1 MVAAKNGL
9 HYRWN
14 FACAAVN
21 GVLFHIYFAVFNP
34 ATVVP
39 AFVGT
44 LTANPVWVALAGQ
57 LDAICWPLPQLF
69 AASRILHLRR
79 KMPFYRGTAVVR
91 VVVVALLA
99 ALPFVLAPGS
109 ALLVAFLVAYAALNF
124 TAGLAGPPFMDVIG
138 NTISSRSRGL
148 LFTVRR
154 FGGGV
159 LAVLTGVVLVGP
171 VLRSLPFP
179 TSYGVLFVVAA
190 AFSAFALLAMS
201 LSREPEGQAVAEK
214 HSFLQTVKAGFGLL
228 RADANYRRF
237 VTSRVFICFS
247 RLGVPFYIGLA
258 MWKLQLGAAAAGPF
272 LAALM
277 AGTVTSNLL
286 WGYISSRRGNRA
298 LVRGGALIT
307 ILPPLLYFLSAGAEW
322 GGIYLFYAL
331 FFLVGFGWSGA
342 EFGSINYVIDVAPAH
357 LRAVYVGFNNTV
369 NGFAML
375 AAVGGGFI
383 LKYSSYDVLYGL
395 AAAFAVLALWFT
407 RRLLEPR
414 DEGAMPSLVVGGT
427 RFA

>member
-1 MVAAKNGL
+1 MAAAEKAP

-21 GVLFHIYFAVFNP
+21 GVIFQIFFAVFNS

-44 LTANPVWVALAGQ
+44 LTANPIWVGVAGQ

-79 KMPFYRGTAVVR
+79 KMPFYRATAVAR
-91 VVVVALLA
+91 GGIVALLA
-99 ALPFVLAPGS
+99 ALPFVLAPGP
-109 ALLVAFLVAYAALNF
+109 ALLVGFLVAYGALHF
-124 TAGLAGPPFMDVIG
+124 TAGLAGPPFMDIVG
-138 NTISSRSRGL
+138 STISSRGRGL

-154 FGGGV
+154 FGGGI
-159 LAVLTGVVLVGP
+159 LGAVAGVVLVGP
-171 VLRSLPFP
+171 VLRVLPFP

-190 AFSAFALLAMS
+190 AVTVVALLAMS
-201 LSREPEGQAVAEK
+201 LSREPEGRAVAEK
-214 HSFLQTVKAGFGLL
+214 HSFLQTVKAGLGLL

-237 VTSRVFICFS
+237 VISRVFICVS

-258 MWKLQLGAAAAGPF
+258 MWKLRLGAAAAGPF
-272 LAALM
+272 LVALM

-286 WGYISSRRGNRA
+286 WGYLSSRRGNRA
-298 LVRGGALIT
+298 LVQGGALLT
-307 ILPPLLYFLSAGAEW
+307 ILPPLLYFFSGRAEW

-357 LRAVYVGFNNTV
+357 LRPVYVGFNNTV
-369 NGFAML
+369 NGLAMV

-383 LKYSSYDVLYGL
+383 LKYAGYDVLYGL
-395 AAAFAVLALWFT
+395 AAAFAALSLWFT
-407 RRLLEPR
+407 RDLLEPR
-414 DEGAMPSLVVGGT
+414 EKGTRPSVVVGGIPG
-427 RFA
+427 A

>member
-1 MVAAKNGL
+1 MADVNNAP

-21 GVLFHIYFAVFNP
+21 GVLFHIFFAVFNP

-44 LTANPVWVALAGQ
+44 LTANPVWVAVAGQ
-57 LDAICWPLPQLF
+57 LDAVCWPLPQLF
-69 AASRILHLRR
+69 AASLILHLRR
-79 KMPFYRGTAVVR
+79 KMPFYRVTAVAR
-91 VVVVALLA
+91 VAIVAALA
-99 ALPFVLAPGS
+99 ALPFILAPGP
-109 ALLVAFLVAYAALNF
+109 ALLAGFLVAYGALHF
-124 TAGLAGPPFMDVIG
+124 AGGLAGPPFMDVVG
-138 NTISSRSRGL
+138 STISSRGRGL

-159 LAVLTGVVLVGP
+159 LAALTGILLVGP
-171 VLRSLPFP
+171 VLRTLPFP
-179 TSYGVLFVVAA
+179 TSYGVLFTVAA
-190 AFSAFALLAMS
+190 GFSAFALLAMS
-201 LSREPEGQAVAEK
+201 LSREPAGQAVAER
-214 HSFLQTVKAGFGLL
+214 HTLLQTVKAGFGLL
-228 RADANYRRF
+228 RSDGNYRRF

-258 MWKLQLGAAAAGPF
+258 MWKLRLGAAAAGPF

-298 LVRGGALIT
+298 LVRGGALLT
-307 ILPPLLYFLSAGAEW
+307 ILPPLLYFLSGRAEW

-357 LRAVYVGFNNTV
+357 LRPVYVGFNNTV

-375 AAVGGGFI
+375 AAIGGGFI

-395 AAAFAVLALWFT
+395 AAAFAALSLWFT
-407 RRLLEPR
+407 RGLREPR
-414 DEGAMPSLVVGGT
+414 EEGAPPSLVVGGT
-427 RFA
+427 RAG

>member
-1 MVAAKNGL
+1 MAVAENAP

-21 GVLFHIYFAVFNP
+21 GVIFHISFAIFNP

-39 AFVGT
+39 AFVGA
-44 LTANPVWVALAGQ
+44 LTANPVWVAVAGQ

-69 AASRILHLRR
+69 AASRVLHLRR
-79 KMPFYRGTAVVR
+79 KLPFYRATAVAR
-91 VVVVALLA
+91 GAAVALLA
-99 ALPFVLAPGS
+99 ALPFVLAPGP
-109 ALLVAFLVAYAALNF
+109 ALLVAFLFAYGALNF
-124 TAGLAGPPFMDVIG
+124 TGGLAGPPFMDVVG
-138 NTISSRSRGL
+138 KTISSRGRGL

-159 LAVLTGVVLVGP
+159 LAVLTGILFVGP
-171 VLRSLPFP
+171 VLRALPFP

-190 AFSAFALLAMS
+190 ASGAFALLAMS
-201 LSREPEGQAVAEK
+201 LSREPEGEAVAER

-228 RADANYRRF
+228 RADPNFRRF
-237 VTSRVFICFS
+237 VTSRVFVCLS

-258 MWKLQLGAAAAGPF
+258 MWKLELGAASAGPF

-286 WGYISSRRGNRA
+286 WGYLSSRRGNRI
-298 LVRGGALIT
+298 LVRGGAFFTL
-307 ILPPLLYFLSAGAEW
+307 LPPLLYFLSARAEW

-342 EFGSINYVIDVAPAH
+342 EFGNINYVIDVAPAH
-357 LRAVYVGFNNTV
+357 LRPIYVGFNNTV
-369 NGFAML
+369 NGLAML
-375 AAVGGGFI
+375 AAIGGGFV
-383 LKYSSYDVLYGL
+383 LKYVGYDVLYGL
-395 AAAFAVLALWFT
+395 AAAFAALSLWFT
-407 RRLLEPR
+407 RGLLEPR
-414 DEGAMPSLVVGGT
+414 ESGAEPSLVVGGT
-427 RFA
+427 RPA

>member
-1 MVAAKNGL
+1 MASKENGP

-14 FACAAVN
+14 FACAAAN

-39 AFVGT
+39 AFVGA
-44 LTANPVWVALAGQ
+44 LTANPVWVAVAGQ

-69 AASRILHLRR
+69 AASRVLHLRR
-79 KMPFYRGTAVVR
+79 KMPFYRATALARGVM
-91 VVVVALLA
+91 VALLA
-99 ALPFVLAPGS
+99 ALPFVLAPGP
-109 ALLVAFLVAYAALNF
+109 ALLVGFLVAYAALNF
-124 TAGLAGPPFMDVIG
+124 TAGLAGPPFMDIVG
-138 NTISSRSRGL
+138 STISSRGRGL

-159 LAVLTGVVLVGP
+159 LGVAAGVILVAP
-171 VLRSLPFP
+171 VLRALPFP

-190 AFSAFALLAMS
+190 AVSAVALLAMS
-201 LSREPEGQAVAEK
+201 LSREPEGQPVAER
-214 HSFLQTVKAGFGLL
+214 HSFVQTVKAGFGLL

-237 VTSRVFICFS
+237 VTSRIFICIS

-258 MWKLQLGAAAAGPF
+258 MWKLELGAAAAGPF

-286 WGYISSRRGNRA
+286 WGYLSSRRGNRV
-298 LVRGGALIT
+298 LVRGGALFAV
-307 ILPPLLYFLSAGAEW
+307 LPPLLYFLSARAEW

-357 LRAVYVGFNNTV
+357 LRPVYVGFNNTV
-369 NGFAML
+369 NGLAML
-375 AAVGGGFI
+375 AAVGGGFV
-383 LKYSSYDVLYGL
+383 LKYAGYDVLYGL

-407 RRLLEPR
+407 RGLLEPR
-414 DEGAMPSLVVGGT
+414 DRGAEPSLVVGG
-427 RFA
+427 AAGA

>member
-1 MVAAKNGL
+1 MADAENGP

-21 GVLFHIYFAVFNP
+21 GVLFNVFLAVFNP

-44 LTANPVWVALAGQ
+44 LTDNPVWVAVAGQ
-57 LDAICWPLPQLF
+57 LDAVCWPLPQLF
-69 AASRILHLRR
+69 AASLILHQRR
-79 KMPFYRGTAVVR
+79 KLPFYRGTALAR
-91 VVVVALLA
+91 GLIVAALA
-99 ALPFVLAPGS
+99 AMPFLLAPGP
-109 ALLVAFLVAYAALNF
+109 ALLVGFLVAYGALSLA
-124 TAGLAGPPFMDVIG
+124 AGLAGPPFMDVVG
-138 NTISSRSRGL
+138 SAISSRRRGL

-159 LAVLTGVVLVGP
+159 LGAIAGVALIAP
-171 VLRSLPFP
+171 VLRALPFP

-190 AFSAFALLAMS
+190 AFSAFALVAMS
-201 LSREPEGQAVAEK
+201 LSREPAGQAVVER

-228 RADANYRRF
+228 RSDGNYRRF

-258 MWKLQLGAAAAGPF
+258 MLKLDLGPAAAGPF

-286 WGYISSRRGNRA
+286 WGYLSSWRGNRV
-298 LVRGGALIT
+298 LVRGGALFT
-307 ILPPLLYFLSAGAEW
+307 LFPPLLYFLSARAEW
-322 GGIYLFYAL
+322 GGIHLFYAL

-342 EFGSINYVIDVAPAH
+342 EFGGINYVIDVAPAR
-357 LRAVYVGFNNTV
+357 LRPVYVGFNNTV

-375 AAVGGGFI
+375 AAIGGGFV
-383 LKYSSYDVLYGL
+383 LKYAGYDVLYGL
-395 AAAFAVLALWFT
+395 AAAFAALALWFT
-407 RRLLEPR
+407 RGLFEPR
-414 DEGAMPSLVVGGT
+414 DGGAEPSLVVGGT
-427 RFA
+427 RPA

>member
-1 MVAAKNGL
+1 MADVNNAP

-21 GVLFHIYFAVFNP
+21 GVLFHIFFAVFNP

-44 LTANPVWVALAGQ
+44 LTANPVWVAVAGQ

-69 AASRILHLRR
+69 AASLILHLRR
-79 KMPFYRGTAVVR
+79 KTPFYRATAVAR
-91 VVVVALLA
+91 GAIVAVLA
-99 ALPFVLAPGS
+99 AMPFVLAPGP
-109 ALLVAFLVAYAALNF
+109 ALLVGFLVAYGALNF
-124 TAGLAGPPFMDVIG
+124 AAGLAGPPFMDIVG
-138 NTISSRSRGL
+138 SSISSRSRGL

-159 LAVLTGVVLVGP
+159 LGAAAGVVLVAP
-171 VLRSLPFP
+171 VLRALPFP
-179 TSYGVLFVVAA
+179 TSYGILFVVAA
-190 AFSAFALLAMS
+190 AFSAFALVAMS
-201 LSREPEGQAVAEK
+201 LSREPEGQAVAER
-214 HSFLQTVKAGFGLL
+214 HSFPQTVKAGFGLL
-228 RADANYRRF
+228 RADANFRRF

-258 MWKLQLGAAAAGPF
+258 MWKLGLGAAAAGPF

-286 WGYISSRRGNRA
+286 WGYLSSRRGNRA
-298 LVRGGALIT
+298 LVRGGALLA
-307 ILPPLLYFLSAGAEW
+307 ILPPLLYFLSARAEW

-331 FFLVGFGWSGA
+331 FFLVGCGWSGA
-342 EFGSINYVIDVAPAH
+342 EFGNINYVIDVAPAH
-357 LRAVYVGFNNTV
+357 LRPVYVGFNSTV

-375 AAVGGGFI
+375 AAIGGGFI
-383 LKYSSYDVLYGL
+383 LKYAGYDVLYAL
-395 AAAFAVLALWFT
+395 AAAFAALALWFT
-407 RRLLEPR
+407 RGLLEPR
-414 DEGAMPSLVVGGT
+414 DAGAEPSLVVGGT
-427 RFA
+427 RLA

>member
-1 MVAAKNGL
+1 MAATENGP

-14 FACAAVN
+14 FVCAAVN
-21 GVLFHIYFAVFNP
+21 GVIFNIFSAVVNP

-57 LDAICWPLPQLF
+57 LDSICWPLPQLF
-69 AASRILHLRR
+69 AASRILHQRR

-91 VVVVALLA
+91 GVIVLLLA
-99 ALPFVLAPGS
+99 ALPFVVAPGT
-109 ALLVAFLVAYAALNF
+109 ALLVAFLVVFGALHL
-124 TAGLAGPPFMDVIG
+124 AGGLAGPPFMDVVG
-138 NTISSRSRGL
+138 NAISSRSRGL

-159 LAVLTGVVLVGP
+159 LAALTGVVLVGP
-171 VLRSLPFP
+171 VLRSVPFP
-179 TSYGVLFVVAA
+179 ASYGTLFVVAA
-190 AFSAFALLAMS
+190 VVSILGLVAMS
-201 LSREPEGQAVAEK
+201 LSREPEGRAVAEK
-214 HSFLQTVKAGFGLL
+214 HSFPQAVRAGFALL
-228 RADANYRRF
+228 RTDANYRRF
-237 VTSRVFICFS
+237 VLSRVFICFS

-258 MWKLQLGAAAAGPF
+258 MRRLELTAASAGPF

-286 WGYISSRRGNRA
+286 WGYLSSRRGNRA
-298 LVRGGALIT
+298 LVRGGAFIT
-307 ILPPLLYFLSAGAEW
+307 ALPPLLYFFSARAEW

-342 EFGSINYVIDVAPAH
+342 EFGNINYVIDIAPAH

-369 NGFAML
+369 SGFAVL

-383 LKYSSYDVLYGL
+383 LKYSNYDVLYGL
-395 AAAFAVLALWFT
+395 AVLFAALSLWFT
-407 RRLLEPR
+407 RRLAEPR
-414 DEGAMPSLVVGGT
+414 DEGEEPSLVVGGS
-427 RFA
+427 RYA

>member
-1 MVAAKNGL
+1 MAAAENGP

-14 FACAAVN
+14 FACAAAN
-21 GVLFHIYFAVFNP
+21 GVIFNISLAVLNP

-39 AFVGT
+39 AFVGA
-44 LTANPVWVALAGQ
+44 LTANPVWVAVAGQ

-91 VVVVALLA
+91 GAIVALLA
-99 ALPFVLAPGS
+99 ALPFIFAPGP
-109 ALLVAFLVAYAALNF
+109 ALLVGFLVAYGALNF

-138 NTISSRSRGL
+138 NTISSRGRGL

-159 LAVLTGVVLVGP
+159 LAVLTGVILVGP

-190 AFSAFALLAMS
+190 AVSGFALLAMS
-201 LSREPEGQAVAEK
+201 LSREPEGQAVVEK
-214 HSFLQTVKAGFGLL
+214 HSFLRTVRAGFGLL

-258 MWKLQLGAAAAGPF
+258 MWKLRLGAAAAGPF

-277 AGTVTSNLL
+277 AGTVASNLL
-286 WGYISSRRGNRA
+286 WGYLSSRRGNRA
-298 LVRGGALIT
+298 LVRGGALVT
-307 ILPPLLYFLSAGAEW
+307 ILPPLLYFLSARAEW

-357 LRAVYVGFNNTV
+357 LRPVYVGFNNTV
-369 NGFAML
+369 NGLAML
-375 AAVGGGFI
+375 AAIGGGFI

-414 DEGAMPSLVVGGT
+414 EEGATPSLVVGGT
-427 RFA
+427 RLG